1 MEFKPNDVTQAQA
14 KEIVQKFKDYGK
26 GVVVGNSKY
35 VKPHDWDDIS
45 AKWSDLMDERKFSIN
60 AIKQK
65 MIEIYRDM
73 KNLPEDETLG
83 DVSIAFTHT
92 TERGKRIQ
100 FKYYEMYVFLREALR
115 ERKET
120 ADYKRDLKKLADGIA
135 YIEANKS
142 QDEKL
147 KEMQAMVA
155 QLQDKLGETDS
166 STTPTATMTPIAVT
180 ES

>member
-1 MEFKPNDVTQAQA
+1 MEFKPNEVTVSQA

-26 GVVVGNSKY
+26 GVVISSRYLSSK
-35 VKPHDWDDIS
+35 DWDDVS
-45 AKWSDLMDERKFSIN
+45 AKWADLMDEGKYSIN
-60 AIKQK
+60 SIRQK

-73 KNLPEDETLG
+73 RNLPEDEILG

-100 FKYYEMYVFLREALR
+100 FKYSDMYVFLREALR

-120 ADYKRDLKKLADGIA
+120 SEYKKKAKKLREAKS

-147 KEMQAMVA
+147 KEMLALAA
-155 QLQDKLGETDS
+155 QLQVELGEETETSDAQSS
-166 STTPTATMTPIAVT
+166 STASV
-180 ES
+180 ESN

>member
-1 MEFKPNDVTQAQA
+1 MEFKPNEVTAAQA

-26 GVVVGNSKY
+26 GVVVGNSKFLTS
-35 VKPHDWDDIS
+35 HNWDDIS
-45 AKWSDLMDERKFSIN
+45 AKWSDLMDEQKFSIS

-65 MIEIYRDM
+65 MIDIYRDM
-73 KNLPEDETLG
+73 KNLPEDEILG

-100 FKYYEMYVFLREALR
+100 FKHSDMYIFLREALR

-120 ADYKRDLKKLADGIA
+120 ADYKKKSKKLADAKA

-147 KEMQAMVA
+147 KEMQALAA
-155 QLQDKLGETDS
+155 QLENELGENDS
-166 STTPTATMTPIAVT
+166 NSTTDASTSAPATTVA
-180 ES
+180 

>member
-26 GVVVGNSKY
+26 GVVVGSKFLTS
-35 VKPHDWDDIS
+35 HNWDDVS
-45 AKWSDLMDERKFSIN
+45 AKWSDLMDEQKYSIN

-65 MIEIYRDM
+65 MIEIFRDM
-73 KNLPEDETLG
+73 RNLPEDELLG
-83 DVSIAFTHT
+83 DVSVAFTHT

-100 FKYYEMYVFLREALR
+100 FKYSDMYIFLREALR

-120 ADYKRDLKKLADGIA
+120 ADYKKKSKKLAEAKA
-135 YIEANKS
+135 YVEANKS

-147 KEMQAMVA
+147 KEMQSLVA
-155 QLQDKLGETDS
+155 QLQVELGDDDA
-166 STTPTATMTPIAVT
+166 PATSAVAFAVPNT
-180 ES
+180 VQA